1 MPAADGWNADAG
13 SCRAT
18 PYVRGIMADMRR
30 RLHDLSV
37 RCLAAVCAL
46 VPFVLA
52 SCSVNV
58 SSGSSDAA
66 VTQSA
71 PSDDSLN
78 RESAPPV
85 SDESSCDRAVRAV
98 DAMTLQERVGQLV
111 MAPLYAGS
119 DPSALSDLIADRHV
133 GSILLIGNW
142 TSGVAGVAQAV
153 SALQSYAADGDK
165 LLVATDQEG
174 GLVQH
179 LQGDGF
185 DRMPSATDQGAMD
198 LDQLRDSASVW
209 GSQLKS
215 AGVNI
220 DLAPV
225 VGTVTVPRGSNAPI
239 GALDRDFGLD
249 ADGNAEHAKAFIQG
263 MRDAGVGSVVKHYPG
278 LGSVTGNTDFT
289 ADGILDTTT
298 TLDCDQI
305 EAFNSS
311 LDANPAMVMMSLATY
326 QAIDPNNP
334 AVFSSALITDYLR
347 GEVGF
352 QGVVTS
358 DSMSAAALDGFEPD
372 DLGVRLVDA
381 GGDLACIGDLDYV
394 GLILDGLY
402 AKASSDSAF
411 SKKVRQSA
419 IRVMT
424 LKYDM
429 GLAQ

>member
-1 MPAADGWNADAG
+1 M
-13 SCRAT
+13 
-18 PYVRGIMADMRR
+18 
-30 RLHDLSV
+30 
-37 RCLAAVCAL
+37 CAL
-46 VPFVLA
+46 VPFTLA
-52 SCSVNV
+52 ACSANV
-58 SSGSSDAA
+58 PLGSSDTA
-66 VTQSA
+66 VTRST
-71 PSDDSLN
+71 PSNDSLN
-78 RESAPPV
+78 RQSAPLV
-85 SDESSCDRAVRAV
+85 SDESSYDKAVKAV
-98 DAMTLQERVGQLV
+98 DEMTLRERVGQLV

-119 DPSALSDLIADRHV
+119 DPSVLSDLITDRHV

-153 SALQSYAADGDK
+153 SALQSYASDGNK
-165 LLVATDQEG
+165 LLVTTDQEG

-179 LQGDGF
+179 LQGEGF
-185 DRMPSATDQGAMD
+185 DRMPSATDQGAMS

-225 VGTVTVPRGSNAPI
+225 AGTVTVPRASNDPI

-249 ADGNAEHAKAFIQG
+249 ADGNAQHAKAFIQG
-263 MRDAGVGSVVKHYPG
+263 MHDAGVGSAVKHYPG
-278 LGSVTGNTDFT
+278 LGAVAGNTDFT
-289 ADGILDTTT
+289 TDGILDTTT
-298 TLDCDQI
+298 TLDGEQI
-305 EAFNSS
+305 KAFNSS

-334 AVFSSALITDYLR
+334 AVFSSTLITDYLR
-347 GEVGF
+347 GKVGF

-358 DSMSAAALDGFEPD
+358 DSMSAAALGGFEPS

-381 GGDLACIGDLDYV
+381 GGDLACIGDTDYV
-394 GLILDGLY
+394 QPILDGLY
-402 AKASSDSAF
+402 AKASSDSTF
-411 SKKVRQSA
+411 SNKVRQSA

>member
-1 MPAADGWNADAG
+1 MAG
-13 SCRAT
+13 M
-18 PYVRGIMADMRR
+18 RGK
-30 RLHDLSV
+30 LCDLSV
-37 RCLAAVCAL
+37 KCLAAMCAL
-46 VPFVLA
+46 VPFTLA
-52 SCSVNV
+52 SCSANV
-58 SSGSSDAA
+58 PSGSSDTA
-66 VTQSA
+66 VTRSA
-71 PSDDSLN
+71 PSNDSLN
-78 RESAPPV
+78 RQAAPLV
-85 SDESSCDRAVRAV
+85 SDESSYDRAVKAV
-98 DAMTLQERVGQLV
+98 DAMTLRERVGQLV

-119 DPSALSDLIADRHV
+119 DPSVLSDLIADRHV

-153 SALQSYAADGDK
+153 STLQSYASDGNK
-165 LLVATDQEG
+165 LLVTTDQEG

-179 LQGDGF
+179 LQGEGF
-185 DRMPSATDQGAMD
+185 DRMPSATDQGAMS
-198 LDQLRDSASVW
+198 LDRLRASASVW

-225 VGTVTVPRGSNAPI
+225 VGTVTVPRASNDPI

-249 ADGNAEHAKAFIQG
+249 ADGNAQHAKAFIQG
-263 MRDAGVGSVVKHYPG
+263 MHDADVGSVVKHYPG
-278 LGSVTGNTDFT
+278 LGAVTGNTDFT
-289 ADGILDTTT
+289 TDGILDTTT
-298 TLDCDQI
+298 ILDGEQI
-305 EAFNSS
+305 KAFNDS

-334 AVFSSALITDYLR
+334 AVFSSTLITDYLR
-347 GEVGF
+347 GKVGF

-358 DSMSAAALDGFEPD
+358 DSMSAAALGGFEPS

-381 GGDLACIGDLDYV
+381 GGDLACIGDTDYV
-394 GLILDGLY
+394 QPILDGLY
-402 AKASSDSAF
+402 AKASSDSTF
-411 SKKVRQSA
+411 SSKVRQSA

>member
-1 MPAADGWNADAG
+1 
-13 SCRAT
+13 
-18 PYVRGIMADMRR
+18 MRR
-30 RLHDLSV
+30 RLRVLSV
-37 RCLAAVCAL
+37 RCLAAMCAL
-46 VPFVLA
+46 VPFTLA
-52 SCSVNV
+52 ACSVNV
-58 SSGSSDAA
+58 PSDSSDTS
-66 VTQSA
+66 VTRST
-71 PSDDSLN
+71 PSNESLN
-78 RESAPPV
+78 RRSVPLV
-85 SDESSCDRAVRAV
+85 SDESSYDKAVKAV
-98 DAMTLQERVGQLV
+98 DAMTLRERVGQLV

-119 DPSALSDLIADRHV
+119 DPSVLSDLIADRHV

-142 TSGVAGVAQAV
+142 TSGVDGVAQSVA
-153 SALQSYAADGDK
+153 ALQSYAPDGNK
-165 LLVATDQEG
+165 LLVTADQEG

-185 DRMPSATDQGAMD
+185 DRMPSATDQGAMS
-198 LDQLRDSASVW
+198 LDRLRDSASVW

-225 VGTVTVPRGSNAPI
+225 VGTVTVPRASNDPI

-249 ADGNAEHAKAFIQG
+249 ADGNAQHAKAFIQG
-263 MRDAGVGSVVKHYPG
+263 MHDADVGSVVKHYPG
-278 LGSVTGNTDFT
+278 LGAVTGNTDFT
-289 ADGILDTTT
+289 TDGILDTTT
-298 TLDCDQI
+298 TLDGEQI

-334 AVFSSALITDYLR
+334 AVFSSTLITDYLR
-347 GEVGF
+347 GKVGF

-358 DSMSAAALDGFEPD
+358 DSMSAAALGGFEPS

-381 GGDLACIGDLDYV
+381 GGDLACIGDTDYV
-394 GLILDGLY
+394 QPILDGLY
-402 AKASSDSAF
+402 AKASSDSVF
-411 SKKVRQSA
+411 SNKVRQSA

-429 GLAQ
+429 GLAK

>member
-1 MPAADGWNADAG
+1 M
-13 SCRAT
+13 
-18 PYVRGIMADMRR
+18 
-30 RLHDLSV
+30 
-37 RCLAAVCAL
+37 CAL
-46 VPFVLA
+46 MPFTMAACSANVP
-52 SCSVNV
+52 SD
-58 SSGSSDAA
+58 SSDMA
-66 VTQSA
+66 VAQSA
-71 PSDDSLN
+71 PSDESLN
-78 RESAPPV
+78 RRSAPPA
-85 SDESSCDRAVRAV
+85 SDESSYDKAVKAV
-98 DAMTLQERVGQLV
+98 DAMTLRERVGQLA

-119 DPSALSDLIADRHV
+119 DPSVLSDLIADWHV

-153 SALQSYAADGDK
+153 ATLQSYAPDGNK
-165 LLVATDQEG
+165 LLVTADQEG

-185 DRMPSATDQGAMD
+185 DRMPSATDQGMMS

-225 VGTVTVPRGSNAPI
+225 VGTVTVSRDSNDPI

-249 ADGNAEHAKAFIQG
+249 ADGNAQHAKAFIQG
-263 MRDAGVGSVVKHYPG
+263 MHDADVGSVIKHYPG
-278 LGSVTGNTDFT
+278 LGAVTGNTDFT
-289 ADGILDTTT
+289 TDGILDTTT
-298 TLDCDQI
+298 TLDGEQI
-305 EAFNSS
+305 KAFNSS
-311 LDANPAMVMMSLATY
+311 LDADPAMVMMSLATY
-326 QAIDPNNP
+326 QAIDPSNP

-347 GEVGF
+347 GKVGF

-358 DSMSAAALDGFEPD
+358 DSMSAAALGGFEPS

-381 GGDLACIGDLDYV
+381 GGDLACIGDADYV
-394 GLILDGLY
+394 QPILRGLY
-402 AKASSDSAF
+402 AKASSDSTF
-411 SKKVRQSA
+411 SNKVRQSA

-429 GLAQ
+429 GLAK

>member
-1 MPAADGWNADAG
+1 M
-13 SCRAT
+13 
-18 PYVRGIMADMRR
+18 
-30 RLHDLSV
+30 
-37 RCLAAVCAL
+37 CAL
-46 VPFVLA
+46 VPFTLA
-52 SCSVNV
+52 ACSANV
-58 SSGSSDAA
+58 PLGSSDTA
-66 VTQSA
+66 VTRST
-71 PSDDSLN
+71 PSNDSLN
-78 RESAPPV
+78 RQSAPLV
-85 SDESSCDRAVRAV
+85 SDESSYDKAVKAV
-98 DAMTLQERVGQLV
+98 DEMTLRERVGQLV

-119 DPSALSDLIADRHV
+119 DPSVLSDLIADRHV

-153 SALQSYAADGDK
+153 SALQSYASDGNK
-165 LLVATDQEG
+165 LLVTTDQEG

-179 LQGDGF
+179 LQGEGF
-185 DRMPSATDQGAMD
+185 DRMPSATDQGAMS

-225 VGTVTVPRGSNAPI
+225 VGTVTVPRASNDPI

-249 ADGNAEHAKAFIQG
+249 ADGNAQHAKAFIQG
-263 MRDAGVGSVVKHYPG
+263 MHDADVGSVVKHYPG
-278 LGSVTGNTDFT
+278 LGAVAGNTDFT
-289 ADGILDTTT
+289 TDGILDTTT
-298 TLDCDQI
+298 TLDGEQI
-305 EAFNSS
+305 KAFNDS

-334 AVFSSALITDYLR
+334 AVFSSTLITDYLR
-347 GEVGF
+347 GKVGF

-358 DSMSAAALDGFEPD
+358 DSMSAAALGGFEPS

-381 GGDLACIGDLDYV
+381 GGDLACIGDADYV
-394 GLILDGLY
+394 QPILDGLY
-402 AKASSDSAF
+402 AKASSDSTF
-411 SKKVRQSA
+411 SNKVRQSA

-429 GLAQ
+429 GVAQ

>member
-1 MPAADGWNADAG
+1 MAG
-13 SCRAT
+13 
-18 PYVRGIMADMRR
+18 MRR
-30 RLHDLSV
+30 RLRVLSV
-37 RCLAAVCAL
+37 RCLAATCTL
-46 VPFVLA
+46 VPFTLA
-52 SCSVNV
+52 ACSVNV
-58 SSGSSDAA
+58 PSDSSDTS
-66 VTQSA
+66 VTRST
-71 PSDDSLN
+71 PSNESLN
-78 RESAPPV
+78 RQSVPLA
-85 SDESSCDRAVRAV
+85 SDESSYDKAVKAV
-98 DAMTLQERVGQLV
+98 DAMTLRERVGQLV

-119 DPSALSDLIADRHV
+119 DPSVLSELIADWHV

-142 TSGVAGVAQAV
+142 TSGVDGVAQSVA
-153 SALQSYAADGDK
+153 ALQSYAPDGNM
-165 LLVATDQEG
+165 LLVTADQEG

-185 DRMPSATDQGAMD
+185 DRMPSATDQGAMS
-198 LDQLRDSASVW
+198 LDRLRDSASVW

-225 VGTVTVPRGSNAPI
+225 VGTVTVPRASNDPI

-249 ADGNAEHAKAFIQG
+249 ADGNAQHAKAFIQG
-263 MRDAGVGSVVKHYPG
+263 LHDADVGSVVKHYPG
-278 LGSVTGNTDFT
+278 LGAVTGNTDFT
-289 ADGILDTTT
+289 TDGILDTTT
-298 TLDCDQI
+298 TLDGEQI

-334 AVFSSALITDYLR
+334 AVFSSTLITDYLR
-347 GEVGF
+347 GKIGF

-358 DSMSAAALDGFEPD
+358 DSMSAAALGGFEPS

-381 GGDLACIGDLDYV
+381 GGDLACIGDTDYV
-394 GLILDGLY
+394 RPILDGLY
-402 AKASSDSAF
+402 AKASSDSTF
-411 SKKVRQSA
+411 SSKVRQSA

-429 GLAQ
+429 DLAQ